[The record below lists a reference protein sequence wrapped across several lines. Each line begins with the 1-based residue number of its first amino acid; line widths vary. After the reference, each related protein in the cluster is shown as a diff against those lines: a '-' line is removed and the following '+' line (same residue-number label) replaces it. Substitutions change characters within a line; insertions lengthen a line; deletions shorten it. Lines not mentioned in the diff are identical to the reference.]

1 MYSENYKTLI
11 GKFESDTNKL
21 KDCAHRLEK

>member
-11 GKFESDTNKL
+11 GEFESDINKW
-21 KDCAHRLEK
+21 KDCAHRLQK